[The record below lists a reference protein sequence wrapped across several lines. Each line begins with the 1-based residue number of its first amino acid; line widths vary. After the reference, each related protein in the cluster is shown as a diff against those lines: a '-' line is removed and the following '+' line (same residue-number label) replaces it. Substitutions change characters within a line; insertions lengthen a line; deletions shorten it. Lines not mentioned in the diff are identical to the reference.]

1 MSTTARLLVVNQFG
15 VWLGFF
21 LVVPFIA
28 GHGIS
33 RLGISTAA
41 VGLVLG
47 WRTFV
52 QWGLMLPAGLFA
64 DRVGLRRAI
73 LGGLAGRT
81 IGLLMLAWADGLW
94 GLLAGVT
101 AFGIAGS
108 LFSPATRAYLALEV
122 VEHRADAFALFN
134 AVAVLGSALGP
145 LLAVAASPLGFD
157 VTCYAA
163 AGVFAVLAM
172 AQARYLPPAPAA
184 PDVLPVRAAVR
195 GMVRARRLQAYTLA
209 SSGLAIVSNVVFL
222 LLPLEAARLL
232 RHDQAGTAGVFTLI
246 AVTTV
251 LLQLRLVA
259 VRKRIGGLAA
269 TAAGTAVA
277 GLGFLGIAATRVL
290 WPEPPQGAGA
300 VPPMLLIAAGTVL
313 VAAGQALALLASQ
326 EVVADWSPPG
336 QSAAGFGLWGFGAGL
351 AAAAITPVVGRLE
364 DAGHQD
370 GLPWLAPVFVC
381 ATGLVSAFAVRLL
394 ARDDRV

>member
-1 MSTTARLLVVNQFG
+1 
-15 VWLGFF
+15 
-21 LVVPFIA
+21 
-28 GHGIS
+28 
-33 RLGISTAA
+33 
-41 VGLVLG
+41 
-47 WRTFV
+47 
-52 QWGLMLPAGLFA
+52 MLPAGLFA
-64 DRVGLRRAI
+64 DRVGLRPAI

-108 LFSPATRAYLALEV
+108 LFAPATRAYLALEV
-122 VEHRADAFALFN
+122 ADHRADAFALFN

-163 AGVFAVLAM
+163 AVVFALLAV
-172 AQARYLPPAPAA
+172 AQARYLPPAPA
-184 PDVLPVRAAVR
+184 PDVLPLRAALR
-195 GMVRARRLQAYTLA
+195 GMARARRLQAYTVA
-209 SSGLAIVSNVVFL
+209 SSGLAVVSNVVFL

-246 AVTTV
+246 AGTTV

-269 TAAGTAVA
+269 TAVGTATA
-277 GLGFLGIAATRVL
+277 GLGFLAVAITRAC
-290 WPEPPQGAGA
+290 WPEPPDRPG
-300 VPPMLLIAAGTVL
+300 VVLPVLLIVAGTVL

-326 EVVADWSPPG
+326 DVVADWSPPG

-351 AAAAITPVVGRLE
+351 AAAAITPVVGRLD
-364 DAGHQD
+364 DAGQQD
-370 GLPWLAPVFVC
+370 GLPWLAPAAVC
-381 ATGLVSAFAVRLL
+381 AVAIASAFAVRLL
-394 ARDDRV
+394 ARHGRR